1 MSRRQGVTVAKVQYW
16 LSDEET
22 QSQEAGWEEF
32 DIRSRAALKSQMGAD
47 GCVRTDSYN
56 VQGA

>member
-1 MSRRQGVTVAKVQYW
+1 MLRRQGLTVANVQYR
-16 LSDEET
+16 LSHEET

-32 DIRSRAALKSQMGAD
+32 DIDSRAALKGQMGAD

>member
-1 MSRRQGVTVAKVQYW
+1 MLRRQGVTVAKVQYL
-16 LSDEET
+16 LSHEEA
-22 QSQEAGWEEF
+22 QSQEVGWEEF
-32 DIRSRAALKSQMGAD
+32 DIRSRAALKGQIRAD